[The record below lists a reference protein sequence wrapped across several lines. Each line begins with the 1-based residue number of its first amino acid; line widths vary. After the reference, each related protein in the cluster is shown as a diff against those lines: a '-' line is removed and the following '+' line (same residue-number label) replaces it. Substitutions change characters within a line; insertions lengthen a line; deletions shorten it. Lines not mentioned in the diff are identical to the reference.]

1 LNVVNFA
8 LEGPESA
15 NPGEHFCS
23 VIVFERAY
31 INSIDERRPSKNG
44 DDQKRLWERSAME
57 TFFIIMAI
65 AAMSGV
71 CVWLF
76 VVEPRRK
83 IYDR

>member
-1 LNVVNFA
+1 MGGFT
-8 LEGPESA
+8 LEGVEPA
-15 NPGEHFCS
+15 NPGEQFCS

-31 INSIDERRPSKNG
+31 ITQLTNVSRG
-44 DDQKRLWERSAME
+44 DDQKCLWERSAME
-57 TFFIIMAI
+57 TLYIVMAI